1 MFNKSNYYY
10 SMKTKVLLALVCAM
24 GIMFSSC
31 NTTSPDNTPD
41 DTTKFST
48 ESIIGTWVMV
58 DSANNVGLYYDVKSN
73 KHLLCVEKKHNAM
86 ERAIYNPSD
95 GYLHVSSGV
104 AWSQFG
110 DLAYVFDESK
120 QMIRSTS
127 GTFYGTITVEDLAA
141 ELGSD
146 EVFEVK
152 RLGLDEAYLYSKI
165 NGKTIFDFFTLTV
178 HDAHVFRIKGIKE
191 DLE

>member
-1 MFNKSNYYY
+1 
-10 SMKTKVLLALVCAM
+10 MKTKVLMLISCFACFLL
-24 GIMFSSC
+24 SSC
-31 NTTSPDNTPD
+31 DTTSPN

-48 ESIIGTWVMV
+48 ESIVGIWAMV
-58 DSANNVGLYYDVKSN
+58 DSVNNVGLYYDIKSD
-73 KHLLCVEKKHNAM
+73 KHLLAVEKKKNAA

-120 QMIRSTS
+120 QMIRCTS
-127 GTFYGTITVEDLAA
+127 GTFYGMITVEDLAA

-165 NGKTIFDFFTLTV
+165 NGKTIFDYITLKV
-178 HDAHVFRIKGIKE
+178 YDAHVFRIKGIKE
-191 DLE
+191 DLD